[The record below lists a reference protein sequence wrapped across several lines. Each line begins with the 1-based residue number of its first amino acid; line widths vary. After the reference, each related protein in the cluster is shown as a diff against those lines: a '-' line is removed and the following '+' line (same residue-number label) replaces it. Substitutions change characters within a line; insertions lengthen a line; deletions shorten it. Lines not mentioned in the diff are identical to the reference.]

1 MAADAPSAT
10 LRMNPDNLYREQ
22 IISDRGAGA
31 IRMMT
36 PVSADGA
43 DDPTRTIL
51 FVGEAQILTPAGALP
66 IAFEIDADSLGEA
79 AEKFADGAQAAMQ
92 QTMNELRAMQ
102 REAASGIV
110 IADEM
115 PGGQAGAGRIQ
126 LR

>member
-1 MAADAPSAT
+1 MAADAPSAK
-10 LRMNPDNLYREQ
+10 LRMNPANLYREQ
-22 IISDRGAGA
+22 IVSDRGAGA

-36 PVSADGA
+36 PVSADGS
-43 DDPTRTIL
+43 DDATRKIL

-79 AEKFADGAQAAMQ
+79 AEKFADGAQAAME

-115 PGGQAGAGRIQ
+115 PGGPAGAGRIQ

>member
-1 MAADAPSAT
+1 MAADAPTAT
-10 LRMNPDNLYREQ
+10 LRMNPANLYREQ
-22 IISDRGAGA
+22 IVSDRGAGA
-31 IRMMT
+31 IRMLS
-36 PVSADGA
+36 PVSADGS
-43 DDPTRTIL
+43 DDATRKIL

-79 AEKFADGAQAAMQ
+79 AEKFADGAQAAME

-102 REAASGIV
+102 REAASGLV
-110 IADEM
+110 IADEL